1 MIVRPFLFRGKEHNF
16 LFSWKKLNIN
26 HHIHIPQ
33 WSNFSS
39 KVLHKISHTLVFQK
53 IIFWRS
59 LSHFLYPAY
68 NKNYSNVFKIFW
80 NMYYLFESLLHFI
93 LTKIWS
99 LCIPGLNGAQTRALE
114 KDEPEWHVRHLKYSN
129 YCPNRVILELDLDHS
144 IFHVGSNMGYFLGYI
159 SWKKNKEIILKPLQ
173 IFSSFSI
180 IKYSK
185 NNQVSL
191 PPSSR
196 RVGNNI

>member
-39 KVLHKISHTLVFQK
+39 KVLHKNSHTLVFQK
-53 IIFWRS
+53 SFSGVHYPIFYILLTTRIQQCFQD
-59 LSHFLYPAY
+59 FL
-68 NKNYSNVFKIFW
+68 K
-80 NMYYLFESLLHFI
+80 YYLFESLLHFI